1 MVIAGGITP
10 SLSDVIDY
18 VTISSTG
25 NATDFGNLS
34 SARYEAGGGSN
45 NTRAIFSAGIA
56 SASVNNVIDFITIAS
71 TGNATDFGDQ
81 SAGRAQF
88 GNNATNGHGG
98 LS

>member
-1 MVIAGGITP
+1 MVIAGGIVP
-10 SLSDVIDY
+10 SLSDVMDY

-34 SARYEAGGGSN
+34 SARYEMGGGSN
-45 NTRAIFSAGIA
+45 STRAVFSAGIA
-56 SASVNNVIDFITIAS
+56 SAAVVNVIDFITVAS
-71 TGNATDFGDQ
+71 TGNAADFGDM
-81 SAGRAQF
+81 SSSRSQF